1 MSANPAREPDGGAS
15 ADRWALLFAD
25 QDAQLGHARRAEL
38 EAEVA
43 DRARREV
50 GRLRLVDRVRPL
62 VGAVLR
68 VECPGDLLVEGV
80 LRELGPDWLLLE
92 EPGRRAAVVVLE
104 HVLGIS
110 GAGRASEVSGG
121 RPGVADHWDLRHVL
135 RGLVRDR
142 APVRVVLRDGRVVS
156 GTFDRV
162 GQDHADLA
170 EHDLD
175 QPRRAAAVRQV
186 RLLPLAAV
194 AVVQTA
200 R

>member
-1 MSANPAREPDGGAS
+1 MPGQGSRDARWD
-15 ADRWALLFAD
+15 LLFAD
-25 QDAQLGHARRAEL
+25 QDAQLGQARRAEL

-50 GRLRLVDRVRPL
+50 GRLRLVDRLRPL

-68 VECPGDLLVEGV
+68 LECPGDLVVEGV
-80 LRELGPDWLLLE
+80 LRELGPDWVLVE
-92 EPGRRAAVVVLE
+92 EPGRRAAVVALA
-104 HVLGIS
+104 HVLGVV
-110 GAGRASEVSGG
+110 GAGRGSEVPASGAA
-121 RPGVADHWDLRHVL
+121 VAERWDLRHVL

-142 APVRVVLRDGRVVS
+142 APVVVVLRDGRRVT

-175 QPRRAAAVRQV
+175 QARRAGAVRQV

-194 AVVQTA
+194 AVVRAA

>member
-1 MSANPAREPDGGAS
+1 MDAEARWD
-15 ADRWALLFAD
+15 LLFAD
-25 QDAQLGHARRAEL
+25 QDAQLQQARRAEL

-50 GRLRLVDRVRPL
+50 GRLRLVDRLRPL

-68 VECPGDLLVEGV
+68 FDCAGGAPVEGV
-80 LRELGPDWLLLE
+80 LRELGPDWALVE
-92 EPGRRAAVVVLE
+92 EPGRRAAVVVLP
-104 HVLGIS
+104 HVLGVV
-110 GAGRASEVSGG
+110 GAGRASEEPPAAAVSE
-121 RPGVADHWDLRHVL
+121 RWDLRHVL

-142 APVRVVLRDGRVVS
+142 APVRVVLRDGAVLT

-170 EHDLD
+170 EHALD

>member
-1 MSANPAREPDGGAS
+1 MPGQPPGPTPGAGRPDARWD
-15 ADRWALLFAD
+15 LLFAD
-25 QDAQLGHARRAEL
+25 QDAQLEQARRAEL

-50 GRLRLVDRVRPL
+50 GRLRLVDRLRPL
-62 VGAVLR
+62 VGALLR
-68 VECPGDLLVEGV
+68 VECPGGLVVEGV
-80 LRELGPDWLLLE
+80 LRELGPDWVLLE
-92 EPGRRAAVVVLE
+92 EPGRRAAVVALE
-104 HVLGIS
+104 HVLGVV
-110 GAGRASEVSGG
+110 GAGRGSEVPGAS
-121 RPGVADHWDLRHVL
+121 GVAERWDLRHVL

-142 APVRVVLRDGRVVS
+142 AAVVVVLRDGREVT

-175 QPRRAAAVRQV
+175 QARRAGAVRQV
-186 RLLPLAAV
+186 RLLPLGAV
-194 AVVQTA
+194 AVVRAA